1 MHFANQQQPPV
12 LRCQA
17 CDAQHAI
24 DAPIWACPCGG
35 LLDVEMPP
43 VFPVD
48 RLAARPASLWRY
60 REALPLRPDTQPV
73 SLGESMTPLLPV
85 TAGGREVFLKVDYLL
100 PTGSFKDRGAAILLT
115 KMRELGVTSAV
126 EDSSGNAGAA
136 IAAYAAA
143 AGVPVSIYI
152 PASAPPAKAS
162 QIRLFGGRLVPVA
175 GSREDTTSAA
185 LAEARQSYYAS
196 HVWNPYFLEGTKTAA
211 FEIWEQL
218 GHRVPD
224 WVITPVGNGTMVLG
238 LYNGFRHLQAA
249 GVTAR
254 LPRIIGVQTANCAP
268 LAAAWNSDPRALPE
282 VTCKSTLADGIAIA
296 RPLRWRQILAA
307 VRETDGQ
314 IVQVD
319 DEAIWRAFTGWARR
333 GIAVEPTAASALACL
348 DQWAAS
354 SGPQANETVVAM
366 LTGSA
371 LKTSAQILNQT

>member
-1 MHFANQQQPPV
+1 
-12 LRCQA
+12 
-17 CDAQHAI
+17 
-24 DAPIWACPCGG
+24 
-35 LLDVEMPP
+35 MPP
-43 VFPVD
+43 IFPVD
-48 RLAARPASLWRY
+48 ALAGRPANLWRY

-85 TAGGREVFLKVDYLL
+85 TTAAGKVFLKVDYLL

-162 QIRLFGGRLVPVA
+162 QIRLFGARLVSVA

-196 HVWNPYFLEGTKTAA
+196 HVWNPFFLEGTKTAA

-218 GHRVPD
+218 GRRVPD
-224 WVITPVGNGTMVLG
+224 WVITPVGNGTMLLG
-238 LYNGFRHLQAA
+238 LYNGFRHLLAA
-249 GVTAR
+249 GVTDR
-254 LPRIIGVQTANCAP
+254 LPRIVGVQTANCAP
-268 LAAAWNSDPRALPE
+268 LAAAWDGDRRALPE
-282 VTCKSTLADGIAIA
+282 VTRQSTIADGIAVA

-307 VRETDGQ
+307 VRATDGQ

-319 DEAIWRAFTGWARR
+319 DEEIWRAFTGWARR

-348 DQWAAS
+348 DRWAAS